1 MTMPCPI
8 ALPFE
13 VWRIDLALCAAEFRR
28 GRISEAGFRH
38 HLTRLG
44 YAAHE
49 LDAEVEHHRTELSGE
64 REAA

>member
-1 MTMPCPI
+1 MPCPI

-13 VWRIDLALCAAEFRR
+13 VWRIDLNLCAESFRI

-49 LDAEVEHHRTELSGE
+49 LDAEVDHHRTELSASD

>member
-1 MTMPCPI
+1 MPCPI

-13 VWRIDLALCAAEFRR
+13 VWRIDLNLCAAEFRH

-38 HLTRLG
+38 HLRRLG

-49 LDAEVEHHRTELSGE
+49 LDAEVEHHRTELS
-64 REAA
+64 EAA